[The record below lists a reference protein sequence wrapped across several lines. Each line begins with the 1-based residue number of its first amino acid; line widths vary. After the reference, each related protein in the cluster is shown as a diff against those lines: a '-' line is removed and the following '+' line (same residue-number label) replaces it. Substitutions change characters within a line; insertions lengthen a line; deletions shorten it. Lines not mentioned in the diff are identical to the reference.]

1 MNFIAYLIAL
11 VLPTKTVDRAVRTIT
26 KAAAVLAAAEDAQ
39 NQRVASLDAQITD
52 LQADRSEAQ
61 AEAARAARIAKRLV
75 DLTA

>member
-1 MNFIAYLIAL
+1 MNYIAYLIAL

>member
-39 NQRVASLDAQITD
+39 NQRVASLDAQITG
-52 LQADRSEAQ
+52 LQADRSAAQ
-61 AEAARAARIAKRLV
+61 AEAQRAARIAKRLV